1 MSVPLDPHRTG
12 DEASALEA
20 GLQQRI
26 VGQDDAIRQIVDLYQ
41 MYLTG
46 LNYPGRPVGNL
57 LFLGPTGSGKTRIV
71 EAAAECLV
79 GTARAVV
86 KIDCGEFQHSHE
98 ISKLVGSPPGY
109 LGHRET
115 KAMLSQKTLDEYHT
129 ERVKLSFVLFDEIE
143 KANDA
148 LWNLLLGI
156 LDKAT
161 LTLGNNERTDFSK
174 AIIFM
179 TSNLGAAEMAA
190 HMAPRMGFIVGR
202 SPSDASEVPTEI
214 AGKMASSATEA
225 ARRKFTPEFMNRL
238 DKVVVFNP
246 LGEKEL
252 KQVLDIEVGR
262 VQQHILENS
271 KTPFVFRLTESA
283 KNLLLREGTDLRYG
297 ARHLR
302 RAVQRLVMNPLSNL
316 LASRQVNLGDLIR
329 VEIGS
334 SAELSFVKEGTGLGM
349 HAMVKKVGFVEAAA
363 A

>member
-1 MSVPLDPHRTG
+1 MNMTLDPSRTG

-20 GLQQRI
+20 GLRQRV
-26 VGQDDAIRQIVDLYQ
+26 VGQDEAIRQIVDLYQ

-71 EAAAECLV
+71 EATAECLV
-79 GTARAVV
+79 GTARSVV
-86 KIDCGEFQHSHE
+86 KVDCGEFQHSHE

-161 LTLGNNERTDFSK
+161 LTLGNNERTDFSR
-174 AIIFM
+174 AVIFM

-190 HMAPRMGFIVGR
+190 HMAPRMGFVAGR
-202 SPSDASEVPTEI
+202 RPEDGVDVSDEVAS
-214 AGKMASSATEA
+214 KMATSATEA

-252 KQVLDIEVGR
+252 KQVLDIELGR

-271 KTPFVFRLTESA
+271 KTPFVFRVTEAA
-283 KNLLLREGTDLRYG
+283 KCALLREGTDLRYG

-302 RAVQRLVMNPLSNL
+302 RAIQRLVMNPLSSL
-316 LASRQVNLGDLIR
+316 MASRQVNLGDMVRIEMGR
-329 VEIGS
+329 
-334 SAELSFVKEGTGLGM
+334 SADFGFVKEGTGLPM
-349 HAMVKKVGFVEAAA
+349 HAMLKKVGLAEAVAA
-363 A
+363 